1 MVVLVQR
8 PEFALVA
15 VTAMWGATFLI
26 VGHALQQGSP
36 SLFVG
41 VRFLLAGLV
50 SALVFRRALRGMRW
64 IDVGAGVAIGVP
76 LYLGYGL
83 QTYGQQTVTASAT
96 AFITALYV
104 PLVPL
109 LQVVVLRKLPRP
121 MALLGLGLAFAGLM
135 LLAGPGADAVGFGLG
150 EAAILVATVAIAAEI
165 VLIGFFAERVD
176 FQRITVVQ
184 LLAAGAL
191 GIGLAPAFGEPVPA
205 VSWAWW
211 GSALGLGV
219 MSCVIQLTMNWAQRT
234 VSPTRAT
241 VIYAGEPV
249 WAGVFGRLAGE
260 RLPPA
265 AFLGAALIV
274 LGVVTSELRVRSREG
289 GAATTEA
296 EMSPV
301 RNGDSPEPVPGE
313 RGASEAGERD
323 GGGLHGC
330 GRCQV
335 LWRVQVM
342 SAHQGPRTVGWCSRS
357 TVMVSARD
365 ATGWSREVRQRPQSC

>member
-1 MVVLVQR
+1 MVVLVRR

-15 VTAMWGATFLI
+15 VTAMWGATFLV

-50 SALVFRRALRGMRW
+50 SAVLFRRALRGMRW

-135 LLAGPGADAVGFGLG
+135 LLAGPGAGAVGFGLG
-150 EAAILVATVAIAAEI
+150 EAVILVATVAIAAEI

-184 LLAAGAL
+184 LLTAGAL
-191 GIGLAPAFGEPVPA
+191 GSGLAPAFREPVPA

-211 GSALGLGV
+211 GSALGLG
-219 MSCVIQLTMNWAQRT
+219 VIQLTMNWAQRT

-274 LGVVTSELRVRSREG
+274 LGVVTSELRVRSREVA
-289 GAATTEA
+289 AATTEA
-296 EMSPV
+296 EMSP
-301 RNGDSPEPVPGE
+301 
-313 RGASEAGERD
+313 
-323 GGGLHGC
+323 
-330 GRCQV
+330 
-335 LWRVQVM
+335 
-342 SAHQGPRTVGWCSRS
+342 
-357 TVMVSARD
+357 AR
-365 ATGWSREVRQRPQSC
+365 W